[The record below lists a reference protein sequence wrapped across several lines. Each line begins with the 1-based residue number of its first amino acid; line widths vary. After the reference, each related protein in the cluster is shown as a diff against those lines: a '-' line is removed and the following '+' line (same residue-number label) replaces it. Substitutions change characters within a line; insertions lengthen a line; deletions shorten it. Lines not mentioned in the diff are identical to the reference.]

1 VPPSGSLQE
10 LVDRVATLDANRLEL
25 KVSEIDA
32 DAILFFRDGRAP
44 AHRPLRRGEPGRIR
58 TYSKLFGRDVI
69 LAYRL
74 LKIEISTHEYLL
86 THAAVDASGKAEA
99 LRLATITDNRLGN
112 GHGHG
117 RAPTRAR
124 RVVRSDSHLLRP
136 LVDDLEVRTPEHLLA
151 RP

>member
-44 AHRPLRRGEPGRIR
+44 AHRPLRRSEPGRIR

-74 LKIEISTHEYLL
+74 LKTRFPRTSTSSRTQRSMLP
-86 THAAVDASGKAEA
+86 
-99 LRLATITDNRLGN
+99 
-112 GHGHG
+112 G
-117 RAPTRAR
+117 RRKHCGWR
-124 RVVRSDSHLLRP
+124 R
-136 LVDDLEVRTPEHLLA
+136 
-151 RP
+151 